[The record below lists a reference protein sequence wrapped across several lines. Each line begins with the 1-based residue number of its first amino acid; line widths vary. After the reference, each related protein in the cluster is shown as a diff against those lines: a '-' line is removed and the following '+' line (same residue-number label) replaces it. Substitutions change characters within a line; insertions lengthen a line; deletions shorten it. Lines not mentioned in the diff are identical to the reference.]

1 MATGIGN
8 VIVGGSTI
16 KGGIEESNGSQLAQ
30 GAAAT
35 AHQATDTLVTTAV
48 KSLGTEL

>member
-1 MATGIGN
+1 MTTGIGN

-30 GAAAT
+30 GAPLPLIKQQI
-35 AHQATDTLVTTAV
+35 HLLQRQ
-48 KSLGTEL
+48 